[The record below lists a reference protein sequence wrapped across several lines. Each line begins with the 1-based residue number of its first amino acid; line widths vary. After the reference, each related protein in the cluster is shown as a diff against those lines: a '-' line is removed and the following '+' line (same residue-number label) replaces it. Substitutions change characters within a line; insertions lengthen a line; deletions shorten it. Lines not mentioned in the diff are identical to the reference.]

1 MLYLFLFLSLLPS
14 FKNERDASPPPPP
27 SCTAVSGPSVS
38 TDALQGALTCAH
50 QADPERVPLSLSAC
64 LPALMSRV
72 LLHVVAAARSRSQ
85 YVKCVQGQAYP
96 RSALSELL
104 SPLLYEASPSQHAEL
119 SHIHAVQGNR
129 PVLMGFLFL
138 TLICLAEY

>member
-14 FKNERDASPPPPP
+14 FKNERDASPPPP

-96 RSALSELL
+96 CSALSELL
-104 SPLLYEASPSQHAEL
+104 SPLLYEASTSQH
-119 SHIHAVQGNR
+119 
-129 PVLMGFLFL
+129 
-138 TLICLAEY
+138 

>member
-14 FKNERDASPPPPP
+14 CKNERDTSSPPP

-50 QADPERVPLSLSAC
+50 QADPECVPVSLSAC
-64 LPALMSRV
+64 LDQPCLLTCSGCTCSRTQ
-72 LLHVVAAARSRSQ
+72 H
-85 YVKCVQGQAYP
+85 VKCVQGQAYP

-104 SPLLYEASPSQHAEL
+104 SLLLYEASPSQHAVL

-129 PVLMGFLFL
+129 PVSMGFLFL
-138 TLICLAEY
+138 TLICLVEY